1 MQFIGA
7 EGSGMSLLVKITSES
22 EVVGGR
28 AGGAGWGRGASG
40 FRERRQRFLRSCR
53 VKRYG
58 NRNRLRVLGRSSYS
72 LYNSYCQT

>member
-22 EVVGGR
+22 EVRGR

-40 FRERRQRFLRSCR
+40 SEANDFFEAFVWRDIETCR
-53 VKRYG
+53 AC
-58 NRNRLRVLGRSSYS
+58 LA
-72 LYNSYCQT
+72 

>member
-22 EVVGGR
+22 EVGGR

-40 FRERRQRFLRSCR
+40 RDANDFFEAS
-53 VKRYG
+53 V
-58 NRNRLRVLGRSSYS
+58 
-72 LYNSYCQT
+72 

>member
-1 MQFIGA
+1 MGGPSIQFIGA

-40 FRERRQRFLRSCR
+40 RDANDFFEVS
-53 VKRYG
+53 V
-58 NRNRLRVLGRSSYS
+58 
-72 LYNSYCQT
+72 